1 MADEILNEQVE
12 EQVDDTTSGE
22 DDLIAALK
30 SLADSEEVDSDE
42 EVEDT
47 QTDET
52 DNDNE
57 QDSDADDEE
66 EQSLEEEEEEKEEE
80 PKKKAQSKEKNA
92 EFAAKRRQAEMEQ
105 RVQAELERLKKES
118 PDFKLAEKLS
128 KIYGK
133 STDQILSELQEAE
146 LQKQAEERKVPV
158 EQIKK
163 EQQDS
168 QELAQLKEEMNRLK
182 FDAWKSKIDADKVRL
197 KTDYN
202 VLGDSDL
209 DEAVQYVLRTNVDM
223 PLEQAVYALHG
234 KKIIEAL
241 ATAKEQEK
249 LAAESGR
256 KKKTPLAPNNGKASQ
271 AAKSITAEEKYIAQQ
286 LGMSVDDYLK
296 YKS

>member
-1 MADEILNEQVE
+1 M
-12 EQVDDTTSGE
+12 
-22 DDLIAALK
+22 LK
-30 SLADSEEVDSDE
+30 
-42 EVEDT
+42 T
-47 QTDET
+47 
-52 DNDNE
+52 
-57 QDSDADDEE
+57 
-66 EQSLEEEEEEKEEE
+66 
-80 PKKKAQSKEKNA
+80 
-92 EFAAKRRQAEMEQ
+92 
-105 RVQAELERLKKES
+105 
-118 PDFKLAEKLS
+118 
-128 KIYGK
+128 
-133 STDQILSELQEAE
+133 
-146 LQKQAEERKVPV
+146 
-158 EQIKK
+158 
-163 EQQDS
+163 
-168 QELAQLKEEMNRLK
+168 
-182 FDAWKSKIDADKVRL
+182 KIDADKVRL